1 MNKGT
6 FFPNGVFLVLLA
18 KDTFDVAGANADV
31 AADDRRATAA
41 ASKNFIVMIEFY
53 FCVEIE
59 KIISNELFGIENGG
73 VVV

>member
-1 MNKGT
+1 MADLGADQSPSSDMNKGT

-18 KDTFDVAGANADV
+18 KETFDVVGANADV

-53 FCVEIE
+53 FAWRR
-59 KIISNELFGIENGG
+59 NR
-73 VVV
+73 